1 MLWAPKRF
9 RLLVSTA
16 YPSLMCLKHREV
28 HSMKSQCHSDPSS
41 MSSHLISMTF
51 WEGQEHHK
59 SQGRFH
65 TKIIRI
71 KNSQA
76 VGYAKR
82 SRSQHLQFST

>member
-1 MLWAPKRF
+1 
-9 RLLVSTA
+9 
-16 YPSLMCLKHREV
+16 
-28 HSMKSQCHSDPSS
+28 MKSQCHSDPSS